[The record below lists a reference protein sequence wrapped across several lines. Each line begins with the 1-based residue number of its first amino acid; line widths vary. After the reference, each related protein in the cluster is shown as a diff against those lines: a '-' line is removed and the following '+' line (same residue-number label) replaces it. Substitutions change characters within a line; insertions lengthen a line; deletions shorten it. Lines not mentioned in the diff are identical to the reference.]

1 MKFRDYYETL
11 GVARTATEAE
21 IKAAYRK
28 LARKYH
34 PDVNKEAGAEEQF
47 KEIGEAYAVLKD
59 TEKRAAYDRF
69 GANWKNGQDFTP
81 PPNWNE
87 GFEYS
92 DTDYGGGHP
101 GYGGG
106 FEGDQSEFFESLF
119 GRGKHRQGGRG
130 SNSGNPRQGMNFK
143 GQDHHA
149 KILIDLADA
158 YNGAKR
164 TIALHMPTQDA
175 SGHVTTQE
183 RKLDVS
189 IPMGIKAGQN
199 LRLSGQGGPG
209 IGEGP
214 AGDLYLEIEFHQSPI
229 YRVDGK
235 DVFIDIPL
243 APWEATLGTTVNI
256 PTPTGSTLELK
267 IPAGTVAS
275 RKMRLKGK
283 GIPSAEPGDLFV
295 VPTIALPPADSDA
308 QKEAYQAF
316 EKAFDFNP
324 RTHLKG

>member
-92 DTDYGGGHP
+92 DADYGGGHP

-189 IPMGIKAGQN
+189 IPKGIKAGQN

-209 IGEGP
+209 IGEGL

-243 APWEATLGTTVNI
+243 APWEAALGTTVNI
-256 PTPTGSTLELK
+256 PTPAGSTLELK

-308 QKEAYQAF
+308 HKEAYQAF

>member
-11 GVARTATEAE
+11 GVARGATEAE

-47 KEIGEAYAVLKD
+47 KAVGEAYSVLKD
-59 TEKRAAYDRF
+59 TEKRAAYDRM

-92 DTDYGGGHP
+92 DGNFGGGH
-101 GYGGG
+101 GGFGGG
-106 FEGDQSEFFESLF
+106 YDGDQSEFFESLF
-119 GRGKHRQGGRG
+119 GRGRHRQGGRG
-130 SNSGNPRQGMNFK
+130 GNPRQGMDFK

-175 SGHVTTQE
+175 NGHVSTQE

-189 IPMGIKAGQN
+189 IPKGIKAGQN
-199 LRLSGQGGPG
+199 LRLVGQGGPG
-209 IGEGP
+209 MGSGA
-214 AGDLYLEIEFHQSPI
+214 AGDLYLEIDFHPNPI

-235 DVFIDIPL
+235 DVYLDLPL
-243 APWEATLGTTVNI
+243 APWEAALGTTVNI
-256 PTPTGSTLELK
+256 PTPAGSTLELK
-267 IPAGTVAS
+267 IPAGTATG
-275 RKMRLKGK
+275 RKMRLKEK
-283 GIPSAEPGDLFV
+283 GIPSKEAGDLYV
-295 VPTIALPPADSDA
+295 VPNIVLPSADTDA
-308 QKEAYQAF
+308 QKEAYQSL

>member
-11 GVARTATEAE
+11 GVARGATEAE

-34 PDVNKEAGAEEQF
+34 PDVNKETGAEEQF
-47 KEIGEAYAVLKD
+47 KAVGEAYSVLKD
-59 TEKRAAYDRF
+59 TEKRAAYDRM

-92 DTDYGGGHP
+92 DGNFGSGHGGFGGG
-101 GYGGG
+101 Y
-106 FEGDQSEFFESLF
+106 EGDQSEFFESLF
-119 GRGKHRQGGRG
+119 GRGRHRQGGRG
-130 SNSGNPRQGMNFK
+130 GNPRQGMDFK

-175 SGHVTTQE
+175 NGHVSTQE

-189 IPMGIKAGQN
+189 IPKGIKAGQN
-199 LRLSGQGGPG
+199 LRLAGQGGPG
-209 IGEGP
+209 MGAGA
-214 AGDLYLEIEFHQSPI
+214 AGDLYLEIDFHPNPI

-235 DVFIDIPL
+235 DVYLDLPL
-243 APWEATLGTTVNI
+243 APWEAALGTTVNI
-256 PTPTGSTLELK
+256 PTPADSTLELK
-267 IPAGTVAS
+267 IPAGTATG

-283 GIPSAEPGDLFV
+283 GIPSKEAGDLYV
-295 VPTIALPPADSDA
+295 VPNIVLPSADSDA
-308 QKEAYQAF
+308 QKEAYQSL

>member
-1 MKFRDYYETL
+1 MKFKDYYETL
-11 GVARTATEAE
+11 GVERNATEAD
-21 IKAAYRK
+21 IKGAYRK

-34 PDVNKEAGAEEQF
+34 PDVNKEKDSEERF
-47 KEIGEAYAVLKD
+47 KEVGEAYAVLKD
-59 TEKRAAYDRF
+59 TEKRAAYDQM
-69 GANWKNGQDFTP
+69 GSNWKSGQDFTP

-92 DTDYGGGHP
+92 DGGFG
-101 GYGGG
+101 GGG
-106 FEGDQSEFFESLF
+106 FEGGQSAFFESLF

-130 SNSGNPRQGMNFK
+130 GHRQDQGMHFK

-164 TIALHMPTQDA
+164 TITLHMPIQDA
-175 SGHVTTQE
+175 SGHVSTQE

-189 IPMGIKAGQN
+189 IPKGIKAGQN

-209 IGEGP
+209 MGEGG
-214 AGDLYLEIEFHQSPI
+214 AGDLYLEIDFHPNPV

-235 DVFIDIPL
+235 DVYLDLPL
-243 APWEATLGTTVNI
+243 APWEAALGKTVKV
-256 PTPTGSTLELK
+256 PTPAGATLELT
-267 IPAGTVAS
+267 IPANTIAG

-283 GIPSAEPGDLFV
+283 GIPSTEPGDLYV
-295 VPTIALPPADSDA
+295 VTMITTPPAQTDA

-316 EKAFDFNP
+316 EKAFEFNP

>member
-11 GVARTATEAE
+11 GVARGATEAE

-34 PDVNKEAGAEEQF
+34 PDVNKEAAAEDQF
-47 KEIGEAYAVLKD
+47 KELGEAYSVLKD
-59 TEKRAAYDRF
+59 TEKRAAYDRM

-92 DTDYGGGHP
+92 NDNYGGNHPGFGGGHQ
-101 GYGGG
+101 GN
-106 FEGDQSEFFESLF
+106 QSEFFESLF
-119 GRGKHRQGGRG
+119 GQGRHRQGGRG
-130 SNSGNPRQGMNFK
+130 GNPSQGMDFK

-164 TIALHMPTQDA
+164 TIALHMPTQDT
-175 SGHVTTQE
+175 SGHVSTQE

-189 IPMGIKAGQN
+189 IPKGIKAGQN
-199 LRLSGQGGPG
+199 LRLAGQGGPG
-209 IGEGP
+209 IGAGGS
-214 AGDLYLEIEFHQSPI
+214 GDLYLEIDFHLNPI

-235 DVFIDIPL
+235 DVYLDLPL
-243 APWEATLGTTVNI
+243 APWEAALGTAVNI
-256 PTPTGSTLELK
+256 PTPAGSTLELT
-267 IPAGTVAS
+267 IPAGTATG

-283 GIPSAEPGDLFV
+283 GIPSKEPGDLYV
-295 VPTIALPPADSDA
+295 VPSIVLPGAETDM
-308 QKEAYQAF
+308 QKEAYQAL
-316 EKAFDFNP
+316 EKAFDFKP

>member
-11 GVARTATEAE
+11 GVARSATEAE
-21 IKAAYRK
+21 IKTAYRK

-34 PDVNKEAGAEEQF
+34 PDVNKEAGAEDQF
-47 KEIGEAYAVLKD
+47 KELGEAYSVLKD
-59 TEKRAAYDRF
+59 TEKRAAYDRM

-92 DTDYGGGHP
+92 DSGFGGG
-101 GYGGG
+101 Y
-106 FEGDQSEFFESLF
+106 EGDQSEFFESLF
-119 GRGKHRQGGRG
+119 GRGKHRQGGR
-130 SNSGNPRQGMNFK
+130 SGNPRQGMDLK

-175 SGHVTTQE
+175 NGHVSTQE

-189 IPMGIKAGQN
+189 IPKGIKAGQN
-199 LRLSGQGGPG
+199 LRLAGQGGPG
-209 IGEGP
+209 MGAGG
-214 AGDLYLEIEFHQSPI
+214 AGDLYLEIDFHPNPI

-235 DVFIDIPL
+235 DVYLDLPL
-243 APWEATLGTTVNI
+243 APWEAALGTTVNI
-256 PTPTGSTLELK
+256 PTPAGSTLELK
-267 IPAGTVAS
+267 IPAGTAS
-275 RKMRLKGK
+275 GRKMRLKGK
-283 GIPSAEPGDLFV
+283 GIPSKEAGDLYV
-295 VPTIALPPADSDA
+295 VPNIVLPSADTDA
-308 QKEAYQAF
+308 QKEAYQAL

>member
-11 GVARTATEAE
+11 GVARGATEAE

-34 PDVNKEAGAEEQF
+34 PDVNKEAAAEDQF
-47 KEIGEAYAVLKD
+47 KELGEAYSVLKD
-59 TEKRAAYDRF
+59 TEKRAAYDRM

-92 DTDYGGGHP
+92 NDNYGGGHP
-101 GYGGG
+101 GFGGG
-106 FEGDQSEFFESLF
+106 HEGNQSEFFESLF
-119 GRGKHRQGGRG
+119 GQGRHRQGGRG
-130 SNSGNPRQGMNFK
+130 GNPSQGMDFK

-164 TIALHMPTQDA
+164 TIALHMPTQDT
-175 SGHVTTQE
+175 SGHVSTQE

-189 IPMGIKAGQN
+189 IPKGIKAGQN
-199 LRLSGQGGPG
+199 LRLAGQGGPG
-209 IGEGP
+209 MGAGGS
-214 AGDLYLEIEFHQSPI
+214 GDLYLEIDFHPNPI

-235 DVFIDIPL
+235 DVYLDLPL
-243 APWEATLGTTVNI
+243 APWEAALGTAVNI
-256 PTPTGSTLELK
+256 PTPAGSTLELT
-267 IPAGTVAS
+267 IPAGTAS
-275 RKMRLKGK
+275 GRKMRLKGK
-283 GIPSAEPGDLFV
+283 GIPSKEAGDLYV
-295 VPTIALPPADSDA
+295 VPSIVLPGAETDT
-308 QKEAYQAF
+308 QKEAYQAL
-316 EKAFDFNP
+316 EKAFDFKP

>member
-11 GVARTATEAE
+11 GVARGATEAE

-47 KEIGEAYAVLKD
+47 KAVGEAYSVLKD
-59 TEKRAAYDRF
+59 TEKRAAYDRM
-69 GANWKNGQDFTP
+69 GPNWKNGQDFTP

-92 DTDYGGGHP
+92 DGNFGGGH
-101 GYGGG
+101 GGFGGG
-106 FEGDQSEFFESLF
+106 YEGDQSEFFESLF
-119 GRGKHRQGGRG
+119 GRGRHRQGGRG
-130 SNSGNPRQGMNFK
+130 GNPRQGMDFK

-175 SGHVTTQE
+175 NGHVSTQE

-189 IPMGIKAGQN
+189 IPKGIKAGQN
-199 LRLSGQGGPG
+199 LRLAGQGGPG
-209 IGEGP
+209 MGSGA
-214 AGDLYLEIEFHQSPI
+214 AGDLYLEIDFHPNPI

-235 DVFIDIPL
+235 DVYLDLPL
-243 APWEATLGTTVNI
+243 APWEAALGTTVNI
-256 PTPTGSTLELK
+256 PTPSGSTLELK
-267 IPAGTVAS
+267 IPAGTATG
-275 RKMRLKGK
+275 RKMRLKEK
-283 GIPSAEPGDLFV
+283 GIPSKEAGDLYV
-295 VPTIALPPADSDA
+295 VPNIVLPSADTDA
-308 QKEAYQAF
+308 QKEAYQSL

>member
-11 GVARTATEAE
+11 GVARGASEAE
-21 IKAAYRK
+21 IKTAYRK

-34 PDVNKEAGAEEQF
+34 PDVNKEAGAEDQF
-47 KEIGEAYAVLKD
+47 KELGEAYAVLKD
-59 TEKRAAYDRF
+59 TEKRAAYDRM

-92 DTDYGGGHP
+92 DSGFGGGQS

-106 FEGDQSEFFESLF
+106 YEGNQSEFFESLF
-119 GRGKHRQGGRG
+119 GRGRAQQGGQRG
-130 SNSGNPRQGMNFK
+130 SPRQDMHFK

-149 KILIDLADA
+149 KILIDLTDA

-164 TIALHMPTQDA
+164 TISLQMPVQDP
-175 SGHVTTQE
+175 SGHVSTQE

-189 IPMGIKAGQN
+189 IPKGIKAGQN
-199 LRLSGQGGPG
+199 LRLAGQGGPG
-209 IGEGP
+209 IGEGG
-214 AGDLYLEIEFHQSPI
+214 AGDLYLEIDFHPNPI

-235 DVFIDIPL
+235 DVYLDLPL
-243 APWEATLGTTVNI
+243 APWEAALGTTVNI
-256 PTPTGSTLELK
+256 PTPAGSTLELT
-267 IPAGTVAS
+267 IPVGTAAGK
-275 RKMRLKGK
+275 KMRLKGK
-283 GIPSAEPGDLFV
+283 GIPSKEAGDLYV
-295 VPTIALPPADSDA
+295 VPSITLPSADTDA
-308 QKEAYQAF
+308 HKEAYQAF

>member
-11 GVARTATEAE
+11 GVARGATEAE

-47 KEIGEAYAVLKD
+47 KAVGEAYSVLKD
-59 TEKRAAYDRF
+59 TEKRAAYDRM

-92 DTDYGGGHP
+92 DGNFGGGH
-101 GYGGG
+101 GGFGGG
-106 FEGDQSEFFESLF
+106 YEGDQSEFFESLF
-119 GRGKHRQGGRG
+119 GRGRHRQGGRG
-130 SNSGNPRQGMNFK
+130 GNPRQGMDFK

-175 SGHVTTQE
+175 NGHVSTQE

-189 IPMGIKAGQN
+189 IPKGIKAGQN
-199 LRLSGQGGPG
+199 
-209 IGEGP
+209 
-214 AGDLYLEIEFHQSPI
+214 
-229 YRVDGK
+229 
-235 DVFIDIPL
+235 
-243 APWEATLGTTVNI
+243 
-256 PTPTGSTLELK
+256 
-267 IPAGTVAS
+267 
-275 RKMRLKGK
+275 
-283 GIPSAEPGDLFV
+283 
-295 VPTIALPPADSDA
+295 
-308 QKEAYQAF
+308 
-316 EKAFDFNP
+316 
-324 RTHLKG
+324 

>member
-11 GVARTATEAE
+11 GVARGATEAE

-47 KEIGEAYAVLKD
+47 KAVGEAYSVLKD
-59 TEKRAAYDRF
+59 TEKRAAYDRM

-92 DTDYGGGHP
+92 DGNFGGGH
-101 GYGGG
+101 GG
-106 FEGDQSEFFESLF
+106 FGNGYEGDQSEFFESLF
-119 GRGKHRQGGRG
+119 GRGRHRQGGRG
-130 SNSGNPRQGMNFK
+130 GNPRQGMDFK

-175 SGHVTTQE
+175 NGHVSTQE

-189 IPMGIKAGQN
+189 IPKGIKAGQN
-199 LRLSGQGGPG
+199 LRLAGQGGPG
-209 IGEGP
+209 MGSGA
-214 AGDLYLEIEFHQSPI
+214 AGDLYLEIDFHPNPI

-235 DVFIDIPL
+235 DVYLDLPL
-243 APWEATLGTTVNI
+243 APWEAALGTTVNI
-256 PTPTGSTLELK
+256 PTPAGSTLELK
-267 IPAGTVAS
+267 IPAGIATG
-275 RKMRLKGK
+275 RKMRLKEK
-283 GIPSAEPGDLFV
+283 GIPSKEAGDLYV
-295 VPTIALPPADSDA
+295 VPNIVLPGADTDA
-308 QKEAYQAF
+308 QKEAYQSL

>member
-11 GVARTATEAE
+11 GVARGATEAE

-47 KEIGEAYAVLKD
+47 KAVGEAYSVLKD
-59 TEKRAAYDRF
+59 TEKRAAYDRM

-92 DTDYGGGHP
+92 DGNFGGGH
-101 GYGGG
+101 GGFGGG
-106 FEGDQSEFFESLF
+106 YEGDQSEFFESLF
-119 GRGKHRQGGRG
+119 GRGRHRQGGRG
-130 SNSGNPRQGMNFK
+130 GNPRQGMDFK

-175 SGHVTTQE
+175 SGHVSTQE

-189 IPMGIKAGQN
+189 IPKGIKAGQN
-199 LRLSGQGGPG
+199 LRLAGQGGPG
-209 IGEGP
+209 MGSGS
-214 AGDLYLEIEFHQSPI
+214 AGDLYLEIDFHPNPI

-235 DVFIDIPL
+235 DVYLDLPL
-243 APWEATLGTTVNI
+243 APWEAALGTTVNI
-256 PTPTGSTLELK
+256 PTPAGSTLELK
-267 IPAGTVAS
+267 IPAGTATG
-275 RKMRLKGK
+275 RKMRLKEK
-283 GIPSAEPGDLFV
+283 GIPSKEAGDLYV
-295 VPTIALPPADSDA
+295 VPNIVLPGAETDA
-308 QKEAYQAF
+308 QKEAYQAL
-316 EKAFDFNP
+316 EKVFDFNP

>member
-11 GVARTATEAE
+11 GVARGATEAE

-34 PDVNKEAGAEEQF
+34 PDVNKETGAEEQF
-47 KEIGEAYAVLKD
+47 KAVGEAYSVLKD
-59 TEKRAAYDRF
+59 TEKRAAYDRM

-92 DTDYGGGHP
+92 DGNFGSGHGGFGGG
-101 GYGGG
+101 Y
-106 FEGDQSEFFESLF
+106 EGDQSEFFESLF
-119 GRGKHRQGGRG
+119 GRGRHRQGGRG
-130 SNSGNPRQGMNFK
+130 GNPRQGMDFK

-175 SGHVTTQE
+175 NGHVSTQE

-189 IPMGIKAGQN
+189 IPKGIKAGQN
-199 LRLSGQGGPG
+199 LRLAGQGGPG
-209 IGEGP
+209 MGAGA
-214 AGDLYLEIEFHQSPI
+214 AGDLYLEIDFHPNPI

-235 DVFIDIPL
+235 DVYLDLPL
-243 APWEATLGTTVNI
+243 APWEAALGTTVNI
-256 PTPTGSTLELK
+256 PTPADSTLELK
-267 IPAGTVAS
+267 IPAGTATG

-283 GIPSAEPGDLFV
+283 GIPSKEAGDLYA
-295 VPTIALPPADSDA
+295 VPNIVLPSADSDA
-308 QKEAYQAF
+308 QKEAYQSL
-316 EKAFDFNP
+316 EKACDFNP

>member
-11 GVARTATEAE
+11 GLARGATEAE

-34 PDVNKEAGAEEQF
+34 PDVNKEAGAEDQF
-47 KEIGEAYAVLKD
+47 KEVGEAYAVLKD
-59 TEKRAAYDRF
+59 TEKRAAYDRMS
-69 GANWKNGQDFTP
+69 ANWKNGQDFTP

-92 DTDYGGGHP
+92 DSNFGGG
-101 GYGGG
+101 Y
-106 FEGDQSEFFESLF
+106 EGDQSEFFESLF
-119 GRGKHRQGGRG
+119 GRGRHTQGGG
-130 SNSGNPRQGMNFK
+130 GGNSRQGMNFN

-158 YNGAKR
+158 YNGAQR

-175 SGHVTTQE
+175 NGHVSTQE

-189 IPMGIKAGQN
+189 IPKGIKAGQN
-199 LRLSGQGGPG
+199 LRLAGQGGPG
-209 IGEGP
+209 MGSGG
-214 AGDLYLEIEFHQSPI
+214 AGDLYLEIDFHPNPI

-235 DVFIDIPL
+235 DVYLDLPL
-243 APWEATLGTTVNI
+243 APWEAALGTTVNI

-267 IPAGTVAS
+267 IPAGTAAG
-275 RKMRLKGK
+275 RKMRLKEK
-283 GIPSAEPGDLFV
+283 GIPSKEAGDLYV
-295 VPTIALPPADSDA
+295 VPNIVLPSAETDA
-308 QKEAYQAF
+308 QKEAYQAL
-316 EKAFDFNP
+316 EKVFDFKP
-324 RTHLKG
+324 RNHLKG

>member
-11 GVARTATEAE
+11 GVARGATEAE

-47 KEIGEAYAVLKD
+47 KQIGEAYSVLKD
-59 TEKRAAYDRF
+59 TEKRAAYDRM

-87 GFEYS
+87 GFEYA
-92 DTDYGGGHP
+92 DGGFGGGHP

-119 GRGKHRQGGRG
+119 GRGRNRQGGR
-130 SNSGNPRQGMNFK
+130 SSNPRQGMDFK

-164 TIALHMPTQDA
+164 TISLHMPTQDA
-175 SGHVTTQE
+175 NGHVTTQE

-189 IPMGIKAGQN
+189 IPKGIKAGQN
-199 LRLSGQGGPG
+199 LRLAGQGGPG
-209 IGEGP
+209 MGAGG
-214 AGDLYLEIEFHQSPI
+214 AGDLYLEIDFHPNPL
-229 YRVDGK
+229 YRVDSK
-235 DVFIDIPL
+235 DVYLDLPL
-243 APWEATLGTTVNI
+243 APWEAALGTTVNI
-256 PTPTGSTLELK
+256 PTPAGSTLELK
-267 IPAGTVAS
+267 IPAGTATG

-283 GIPSAEPGDLFV
+283 GIPSKEAGDLYV
-295 VPTIALPPADSDA
+295 VPNIVLPSAETDA
-308 QKEAYQAF
+308 QKEAYQALQ
-316 EKAFDFNP
+316 KAFDFNP

>member
-11 GVARTATEAE
+11 GVARGATEAE

-34 PDVNKEAGAEEQF
+34 PDVNKEAAAEDQF
-47 KEIGEAYAVLKD
+47 KELGEAYSVLKD
-59 TEKRAAYDRF
+59 TEKRAAYDRM

-92 DTDYGGGHP
+92 NDNYGGGHP
-101 GYGGG
+101 GFGGG
-106 FEGDQSEFFESLF
+106 HEGNQSEFFESLF
-119 GRGKHRQGGRG
+119 GQGRHRQGGRG
-130 SNSGNPRQGMNFK
+130 GNPSQGMDFK

-164 TIALHMPTQDA
+164 TIALHMPTQDT
-175 SGHVTTQE
+175 SGHVSTQE

-189 IPMGIKAGQN
+189 IPKGIKAGQN
-199 LRLSGQGGPG
+199 LRLAGQGGPG
-209 IGEGP
+209 IGAGGS
-214 AGDLYLEIEFHQSPI
+214 GDLYLEIDFHLNPI

-235 DVFIDIPL
+235 DVYLDLPL
-243 APWEATLGTTVNI
+243 APWEAALGTAVNI
-256 PTPTGSTLELK
+256 PTPAGSTLELT
-267 IPAGTVAS
+267 IPAGTAS
-275 RKMRLKGK
+275 GRKMRLKGK
-283 GIPSAEPGDLFV
+283 GIPSKEAGDLYV
-295 VPTIALPPADSDA
+295 VPSIVLPGAETDT
-308 QKEAYQAF
+308 QKEAYQAL
-316 EKAFDFNP
+316 EKAFDFKP

>member
-11 GVARTATEAE
+11 GVARGATEAE

-47 KEIGEAYAVLKD
+47 KAVGEAYSVLKD
-59 TEKRAAYDRF
+59 TEKRAAYDRM

-92 DTDYGGGHP
+92 DGNFGSGHGGFGGG
-101 GYGGG
+101 Y
-106 FEGDQSEFFESLF
+106 EGDQSEFFESLF
-119 GRGKHRQGGRG
+119 GRGRHRQGGRG
-130 SNSGNPRQGMNFK
+130 GNPSQGMDFK

-175 SGHVTTQE
+175 NGHVSTQE

-189 IPMGIKAGQN
+189 IPKGIKAGQN
-199 LRLSGQGGPG
+199 LRLAGQGGPG
-209 IGEGP
+209 MGAGA
-214 AGDLYLEIEFHQSPI
+214 AGDLYLEIDFHPNPI

-235 DVFIDIPL
+235 DVYLDLPL
-243 APWEATLGTTVNI
+243 APWEAALGTTVNI
-256 PTPTGSTLELK
+256 PTPAGSTLELK
-267 IPAGTVAS
+267 IPAGTATG
-275 RKMRLKGK
+275 RKMRLKEK
-283 GIPSAEPGDLFV
+283 GIPSKEAGDLYV
-295 VPTIALPPADSDA
+295 VPNIVLPSADTDA
-308 QKEAYQAF
+308 QKEAYQSL

>member
-11 GVARTATEAE
+11 GVARSATEAE

-34 PDVNKEAGAEEQF
+34 PDVNKEVGAEDQF

-92 DTDYGGGHP
+92 DNGFNTGHP

-119 GRGKHRQGGRG
+119 GRGQHRQGGR
-130 SNSGNPRQGMNFK
+130 SGQSHQGMSFK

-164 TIALHMPTQDA
+164 TIALHRPTQDA
-175 SGHVTTQE
+175 SGHGSTQE

-189 IPMGIKAGQN
+189 IPKGIKAGQN
-199 LRLSGQGGPG
+199 LRLSGQGSPG
-209 IGEGP
+209 IGEGL
-214 AGDLYLEIEFHQSPI
+214 AGDLYLEIDFHPSPI
-229 YRVDGK
+229 YRIDGK

-243 APWEATLGTTVNI
+243 APWEAALGTTVNV
-256 PTPTGSTLELK
+256 PTPAGSTLELK
-267 IPAGTVAS
+267 IPAGTVAG
-275 RKMRLKGK
+275 RKLRLKGK
-283 GIPSAEPGDLFV
+283 GIPSAQPGDLYV
-295 VPTIALPPADSDA
+295 VPTIALPTAETDA
-308 QKEAYQAF
+308 QKEAYQHL

-324 RTHLKG
+324 RSHLKG

>member
-11 GVARTATEAE
+11 GVARGATEAE

-47 KEIGEAYAVLKD
+47 KAVGEAYSVLKD
-59 TEKRAAYDRF
+59 TEKRAAYDRM

-92 DTDYGGGHP
+92 DGNFGGGS
-101 GYGGG
+101 GGFGGG
-106 FEGDQSEFFESLF
+106 YEGDQSEFFESLF
-119 GRGKHRQGGRG
+119 GRGRHTQGGRG
-130 SNSGNPRQGMNFK
+130 GNPRQGMNFK

-164 TIALHMPTQDA
+164 TISLHMPTQDA
-175 SGHVTTQE
+175 NGHVSTQE

-189 IPMGIKAGQN
+189 IPKGIKAGQN
-199 LRLSGQGGPG
+199 LRLAGQGGPG
-209 IGEGP
+209 MGSGG
-214 AGDLYLEIEFHQSPI
+214 AGDLYLEIDFHPNPI

-235 DVFIDIPL
+235 DVYLDLPL
-243 APWEATLGTTVNI
+243 APWEAALGTTVNI
-256 PTPTGSTLELK
+256 PTPAGSALELK
-267 IPAGTVAS
+267 IPAGTATG

-283 GIPSAEPGDLFV
+283 GIPSKEAGDLYV
-295 VPTIALPPADSDA
+295 VPNIVLPSAETDV
-308 QKEAYQAF
+308 QKEAYQSL

>member
-11 GVARTATEAE
+11 GVARSATEAE

-34 PDVNKEAGAEEQF
+34 PDVNKEAGVEDQF
-47 KEIGEAYAVLKD
+47 KELGEAYSVLKD
-59 TEKRAAYDRF
+59 TEKRAAYDRM

-92 DTDYGGGHP
+92 DGNFGGGH
-101 GYGGG
+101 GGFGGG
-106 FEGDQSEFFESLF
+106 YEGDQSEFFESLF
-119 GRGKHRQGGRG
+119 GQGRHRQGGRG
-130 SNSGNPRQGMNFK
+130 GNPRQGMDFK

-175 SGHVTTQE
+175 NGHVSTQE

-189 IPMGIKAGQN
+189 IPKGIKAGQN
-199 LRLSGQGGPG
+199 LRLAGQGGPG
-209 IGEGP
+209 IGAGG
-214 AGDLYLEIEFHQSPI
+214 AGDLYLEIDFHPNPI

-235 DVFIDIPL
+235 DVYLDLPL
-243 APWEATLGTTVNI
+243 APWEAALGTTVNI
-256 PTPTGSTLELK
+256 PTPAGSALELK
-267 IPAGTVAS
+267 IPAGTVTG

-283 GIPSAEPGDLFV
+283 GIPSKEAGDLYV
-295 VPTIALPPADSDA
+295 VPNIVLPSAETDA
-308 QKEAYQAF
+308 QKEAYQTL
-316 EKAFDFNP
+316 EKAFDFKP

>member
-11 GVARTATEAE
+11 GVARGATEAE

-34 PDVNKEAGAEEQF
+34 PDVNKEAGAEDQF
-47 KEIGEAYAVLKD
+47 KELGEAYSVLKD
-59 TEKRAAYDRF
+59 TEKRAAYDRM

-92 DTDYGGGHP
+92 DANFGGGHSGFGS
-101 GYGGG
+101 GY
-106 FEGDQSEFFESLF
+106 EGDQSEFFESLF
-119 GRGKHRQGGRG
+119 GQGRHRQGGRG
-130 SNSGNPRQGMNFK
+130 GNSRQGMDFK

-164 TIALHMPTQDA
+164 TISLHMPTQDA
-175 SGHVTTQE
+175 NGHVSTQE

-189 IPMGIKAGQN
+189 IPKGIKAGQN
-199 LRLSGQGGPG
+199 LRLAGQGGPG
-209 IGEGP
+209 MGAGGS
-214 AGDLYLEIEFHQSPI
+214 GDLYLEIDFHPNPI

-235 DVFIDIPL
+235 DVYLDLPL
-243 APWEATLGTTVNI
+243 APWEAALGTTVNI
-256 PTPTGSTLELK
+256 PTPAGSTLELT
-267 IPAGTVAS
+267 IPAGTATG

-283 GIPSAEPGDLFV
+283 GIPSKEAGDLYV
-295 VPTIALPPADSDA
+295 VPNIVLPSAETDA
-308 QKEAYQAF
+308 QKEAYQVL
-316 EKAFDFNP
+316 EKAFDFKP

>member
-11 GVARTATEAE
+11 GVARGATESE

-47 KEIGEAYAVLKD
+47 KELGEAYSVLKD
-59 TEKRAAYDRF
+59 TEKRAAYDRM

-92 DTDYGGGHP
+92 DSNFGGGHSGFGN
-101 GYGGG
+101 GY
-106 FEGDQSEFFESLF
+106 EGDQSEFFESLF
-119 GRGKHRQGGRG
+119 GRGGHRQGGRG
-130 SNSGNPRQGMNFK
+130 GNPRQGMDFK

-158 YNGAKR
+158 YNGAQR

-175 SGHVTTQE
+175 NGHVSTQE

-189 IPMGIKAGQN
+189 IPKGVKAGQN
-199 LRLSGQGGPG
+199 LRLAGQGGPG
-209 IGEGP
+209 MGAGG
-214 AGDLYLEIEFHQSPI
+214 AGDLYLEIDFHPNPI

-235 DVFIDIPL
+235 DVYLDLPL
-243 APWEATLGTTVNI
+243 APWEAALGTKVNI
-256 PTPTGSTLELK
+256 PTPAGSTLELT
-267 IPAGTVAS
+267 IPAGTS
-275 RKMRLKGK
+275 TGRKMRLKGK
-283 GIPSAEPGDLFV
+283 GIPSKEAGDLFV
-295 VPTIALPPADSDA
+295 VPNIVLPNAETDT
-308 QKEAYQAF
+308 QKEAYKAL
-316 EKAFDFNP
+316 EKVFDFNP
-324 RTHLKG
+324 RNHLKG

>member
-11 GVARTATEAE
+11 GVARGATEAE

-34 PDVNKEAGAEEQF
+34 PDVNKEAGAEDQF
-47 KEIGEAYAVLKD
+47 KEVGEAYAVLKD
-59 TEKRAAYDRF
+59 TEKRAAYDRM

-92 DTDYGGGHP
+92 DSNFGGG
-101 GYGGG
+101 Y
-106 FEGDQSEFFESLF
+106 EGDQSEFFESLF
-119 GRGKHRQGGRG
+119 GRGRHAQGGRG
-130 SNSGNPRQGMNFK
+130 GNPRQGMNFK

-158 YNGAKR
+158 YNGAQR

-175 SGHVTTQE
+175 NGNVSTQE

-189 IPMGIKAGQN
+189 IPKGIKAGQN
-199 LRLSGQGGPG
+199 LRLAGQGGPG
-209 IGEGP
+209 MGSGG
-214 AGDLYLEIEFHQSPI
+214 AGDLYLEIDFHSNPI

-235 DVFIDIPL
+235 DVYLDLPL
-243 APWEATLGTTVNI
+243 APWEAALGTTVNI
-256 PTPTGSTLELK
+256 PTPAGSTLELK
-267 IPAGTVAS
+267 IPVGTVAG
-275 RKMRLKGK
+275 RKMRLKEK
-283 GIPSAEPGDLFV
+283 GIPSKEAGDLYV
-295 VPTIALPPADSDA
+295 VPNIVLPGAETDA
-308 QKEAYQAF
+308 QKEAYQAL
-316 EKAFDFNP
+316 EKAFDFKP
-324 RTHLKG
+324 RNHLKG

>member
-11 GVARTATEAE
+11 GVARSATEAE

-34 PDVNKEAGAEEQF
+34 PDVNKEASAEDQF
-47 KEIGEAYAVLKD
+47 KELGEAYSVLKD
-59 TEKRAAYDRF
+59 TEKRAAYDRM

-87 GFEYS
+87 GFGYSNDNYS
-92 DTDYGGGHP
+92 DGHPGFGGGHQ
-101 GYGGG
+101 GN
-106 FEGDQSEFFESLF
+106 QSEFFESLF
-119 GRGKHRQGGRG
+119 GQGRYRQGGRG
-130 SNSGNPRQGMNFK
+130 GNPSQGMDFK

-149 KILIDLADA
+149 KISIDLVDA

-164 TIALHMPTQDA
+164 TITLHMPTQDA
-175 SGHVTTQE
+175 SGHVSTQE

-189 IPMGIKAGQN
+189 IPKGIKAGQN
-199 LRLSGQGGPG
+199 LRLAGQGGPG
-209 IGEGP
+209 MGAGGS
-214 AGDLYLEIEFHQSPI
+214 GDLYLEIDFHPNPI

-235 DVFIDIPL
+235 DVYLDLPL
-243 APWEATLGTTVNI
+243 APWEAALGTAVNI
-256 PTPTGSTLELK
+256 PTPAGSTLELT
-267 IPAGTVAS
+267 IPAGTATG

-283 GIPSAEPGDLFV
+283 GIPSKEAGDLYV
-295 VPTIALPPADSDA
+295 VPSIVLPGAETDL
-308 QKEAYQAF
+308 QKEAYQTL
-316 EKAFDFNP
+316 EKAFDFKP